1 MIRNSKRGQVI
12 VNEYEYDASFF
23 CIDLTMYVKD
33 SKIKNVY
40 FSKAVINAIYDFTLL
55 EINTKHDSNLD
66 EIGGFLLGKYLRTPE
81 NVFDIG
87 IEIFCAAEEGVEK
100 SPSNLVIGVEANIV
114 LANLMDNFPDLCLL
128 GWFHT
133 HPGYTPYLS
142 KIDLECNHNLFY
154 VQPFQVAI
162 VLDPLTNRFD
172 TGIFSRK
179 TNDSMNNNTDY
190 SEWINWKD
198 LIFLNN

>member
-1 MIRNSKRGQVI
+1 MIRNNNRGQI
-12 VNEYEYDASFF
+12 FSNEYEHSPSFL
-23 CIDLTMYVKD
+23 CINLTKYIKDTKVK
-33 SKIKNVY
+33 KVY
-40 FSKAVINAIYDFTLL
+40 FSKEVVNAINEFTLQ
-55 EINTKHDSNLD
+55 EINTKPNLNLD

-114 LANLMDNFPDLCLL
+114 LANLMDNFPELCLL

-142 KIDLECNHNLFY
+142 RIDLECNHNLFY

-162 VLDPLTNRFD
+162 VLDPLTDRFD
-172 TGIFSRK
+172 TGIFSQK
-179 TNDSMNNNTDY
+179 IDASMNNNIDY

-198 LIFLNN
+198 LI